1 MSDQSPPK
9 LSSEE
14 DPREIAT
21 LRRMTFGA
29 VCLLVV
35 QSGIG
40 MAANLYVIIPNHHSG
55 AHPSN
60 YFSGSVRSV
69 GWAISS
75 GAAILVVH
83 AVVGFALVVMVFNTI
98 IRLAKLRR
106 RSINTWAVLGAL
118 FVIGAGFNG
127 ASFLDFNNNISSLL
141 MALLAF
147 ASIICYVVVLFLL
160 SSSTSATVQT
170 AAPLPS

>member
-1 MSDQSPPK
+1 M
-9 LSSEE
+9 
-14 DPREIAT
+14 T
-21 LRRMTFGA
+21 LGA

-40 MAANLYVIIPNHHSG
+40 MAANLYVIVPNHHSG

-60 YFSGSVRSV
+60 YFSGSVNSI
-69 GWAISS
+69 GWALSNS
-75 GAAILVVH
+75 AAILVIHVI
-83 AVVGFALVVMVFNTI
+83 VGFALVLMVFNTVV
-98 IRLAKLRR
+98 RLAKLKR
-106 RSINTWAVLGAL
+106 RSINTWAILGAL

-127 ASFLDFNNNISSLL
+127 ASFLDFNDNISSLL

-160 SSSTSATVQT
+160 SSSTTT
-170 AAPLPS
+170 PAALLPS